1 MTKKIFI
8 ENFKSGTSVESIFLV
23 SEKEIRQKKG
33 GSGEYLYMILKD
45 KTGQITAFM
54 WDNFEKIQKSIEP
67 GVLIK
72 AKGNVQVY
80 NNKMQIVLQ
89 NIEIFSDKAEIN
101 DFLPSTKE
109 DINLLYKKILETIRS
124 LNSKELRTL
133 LEVIYTNEEYKQL
146 IVQVP
151 AAKSYHHSCIGGLL
165 EHTSSL
171 VELTELILKHYK
183 NLDRDLLISGVLLH
197 DIGKIYE
204 FNSQGFFDY
213 TKQGKMIGHIVMGVQ
228 IVEKETN
235 KIKDFPKELKE
246 NIIHLIISHHGELEF
261 GSPKRPKT
269 KEALALH
276 FLDLIDS
283 HLKGFDEVLAT
294 NELDSV
300 FSNQLGRFIFKT

>member
-8 ENFKSGTSVESIFLV
+8 ENLKAGTSVESIFLV

-33 GSGEYLYMILKD
+33 GIGEYLYMILKD

-67 GVLIK
+67 GILIK

-80 NNKMQIVLQ
+80 NNKLQIVLQ
-89 NIEIFSDKAEIN
+89 NVEIFSDKAEIN

-109 DINLLYKKILETIRS
+109 DINLLYKKILETIKS
-124 LNSKELRTL
+124 INNKELRTL
-133 LEVIYTNEEYKQL
+133 LEAIYTNEEYKDL
-146 IVQVP
+146 IVRVP
-151 AAKSYHHSCIGGLL
+151 AAKSYHHTCIGGLL

-171 VELTELILKHYK
+171 VDLTELILKNYK
-183 NLDRDLLISGVLLH
+183 NLNRDLLMAGVLLH

-213 TKQGKMIGHIVMGVQ
+213 TKQGKMIGHIVIGVQ

-283 HLKGFDEVLAT
+283 QLKGFDEVLAT
-294 NELDSV
+294 NELDYA
-300 FSNQLGRFIFKT
+300 FSNQLERFIFKT